1 MIAGIDHFVLTV
13 RSVEATCAFYERVLG
28 LRRLDEPNRPTAL
41 LFGSQKINLHE
52 VGRTFEPKAKAPTPG
67 SGDFCLVAARP
78 LAEIC
83 ASLAASNVAIE
94 VGPVERIGARGPML
108 SVYFRDPDGNLVEV
122 SEYES
127 GKTGGARAEV

>member
-13 RSVEATCAFYERVLG
+13 RSVDDSCDFYRRVLG
-28 LRRLDEPNRPTAL
+28 FQRLDEPDRPTAL
-41 LFGSQKINLHE
+41 LFGTQKINLHE

-83 ASLAASNVAIE
+83 ASLAANGVAVE
-94 VGPVERIGARGPML
+94 VGPVERIGARGPMV

-122 SEYES
+122 SEY
-127 GKTGGARAEV
+127 RL

>member
-13 RSVEATCAFYERVLG
+13 RSVEATCAFYQRMLG
-28 LRRLDEPNRPTAL
+28 LKRLDEPNRPTAL

-52 VGRTFEPKAKAPTPG
+52 VGRTFEPKAKTPTAG

-83 ASLAASNVAIE
+83 GSLEANGVAVE
-94 VGPVERIGARGPML
+94 VGPVERTGARGPMM

-122 SEYES
+122 SEYRE
-127 GKTGGARAEV
+127 